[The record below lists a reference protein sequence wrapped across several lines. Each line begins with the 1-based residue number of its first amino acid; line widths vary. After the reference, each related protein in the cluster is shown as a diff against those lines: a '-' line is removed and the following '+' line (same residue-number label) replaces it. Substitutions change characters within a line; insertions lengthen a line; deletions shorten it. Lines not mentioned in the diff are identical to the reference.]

1 MKRIRP
7 LFAAS
12 VILALATLLPVAVF
26 SVEPA
31 EVPGP
36 PRDTSSAVIINM
48 GLDSAAVNEIC
59 ARVAAGEIVEGITY
73 DCTAYIEFQERCA
86 DPERASVDC
95 FPNAT
100 PTPDNCWDCEGSTM
114 TEAEKLAA
122 ACTPAVLA
130 ANPQHLDLCFPE
142 KWAWVC
148 FTADPARNI
157 TEHCEMYRRDLDPYG
172 IFAPQPP
179 PPTPGVP
186 PTPEPTATPDPTPV
200 PDPEIPATATP

>member
-7 LFAAS
+7 LFVAS

-26 SVEPA
+26 SVEPPA
-31 EVPGP
+31 APEPAQ
-36 PRDTSSAVIINM
+36 DTSSTVVDVN
-48 GLDSAAVNEIC
+48 GDPAALAAIC
-59 ARVAAGEIVEGITY
+59 ERVAAGETVERVVY
-73 DCTAYIEFQERCA
+73 DCSAFPAFQIVCS
-86 DPERASVDC
+86 DPERSSMDC

-100 PTPDNCWDCEGSTM
+100 PAPDSCWDCEGSTM

-122 ACTPAVLA
+122 ACTPAMLA

-148 FTADPARNI
+148 FPDG
-157 TEHCEMYRRDLDPYG
+157 HCEMYRRDLDPLG
-172 IFAPQPP
+172 IFATPPP

-186 PTPEPTATPDPTPV
+186 PTPVPTATPDPTPV
-200 PDPEIPATATP
+200 PDPEGPATTAP

>member
-12 VILALATLLPVAVF
+12 VALALATLLPVAVF
-26 SVEPA
+26 SVEPPV
-31 EVPGP
+31 VPEPARG
-36 PRDTSSAVIINM
+36 TSSTIVDVN
-48 GLDSAAVNEIC
+48 GDPAALAALC
-59 ARVAAGEIVEGITY
+59 AHIAAGGTAEGVLY
-73 DCTAYIEFQERCA
+73 DCSAFPAFQIVCT
-86 DPERASVDC
+86 DPERSSMDC

-100 PTPDNCWDCEGSTM
+100 PAPDSCWDCEGNTM

-172 IFAPQPP
+172 IFATQPP
-179 PPTPGVP
+179 M
-186 PTPEPTATPDPTPV
+186 PTPEPLPTPVTTATPDPTPL
-200 PDPEIPATATP
+200 PTELP